1 MLDPVEHEADKGV
14 FVDVGNERFVF
25 RADRHTDGLLFDH
38 ALKQIVGQLIEISFN
53 LFTAD
58 GMIDVHNEGFVGQDC
73 LEDLLKALLP
83 CFIGLL
89 SCQRLRRVLLTRPF
103 DQIVD
108 VFEMVIERHAIDTA
122 VIGDIADGDFMER
135 LLQEQIFKRLLQR
148 AFGQIGHMGLLSRKA
163 YKRFFSEYP
172 LFAEMSRQ
180 RLDRQV
186 YYVYN
191 TVRECMT

>member
-14 FVDVGNERFVF
+14 FIDVGDKRLVL
-25 RADRHTDGLLFDH
+25 RADRHTGGLLLDH
-38 ALKQIVGQLIEISFN
+38 ALKQIIGQLIEISFN
-53 LFTAD
+53 LLPAD
-58 GMIDVHNEGFVGQDC
+58 GVIDVHNEGFVGQDC
-73 LEDLLKALLP
+73 LEDLFKALLP

-103 DQIVD
+103 DQIID
-108 VFEMVIERHAIDTA
+108 VLEMIIERHAVDAA
-122 VIGDIADGDFMER
+122 VVGDIADGDFMER
-135 LLQEQIFKRLLQR
+135 LLQKQIFERLLQR
-148 AFGQIGHMGLLSRKA
+148 AFGQIGHRCLLSRTA
-163 YKRFFSEYP
+163 FGRFSSDYP

-191 TVRECMT
+191 TVRKCMT

>member
-14 FVDVGNERFVF
+14 FIDVGDKRLVL
-25 RADRHTDGLLFDH
+25 RADGHTDGLLFDH

-53 LFTAD
+53 LLPAD
-58 GMIDVHNEGFVGQDC
+58 GVVDVHNEGFVGQDC
-73 LEDLLKALLP
+73 LEDLFKALLP

-148 AFGQIGHMGLLSRKA
+148 AFGQIGHRCLLSRTA
-163 YKRFFSEYP
+163 FGRFSSDYP

-191 TVRECMT
+191 TARKCMT